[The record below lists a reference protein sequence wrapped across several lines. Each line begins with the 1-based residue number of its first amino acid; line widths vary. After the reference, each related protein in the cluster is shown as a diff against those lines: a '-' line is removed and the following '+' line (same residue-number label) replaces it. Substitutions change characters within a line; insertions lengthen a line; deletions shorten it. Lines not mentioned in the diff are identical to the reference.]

1 MQTRN
6 TTLSSWAP
14 LALFYA
20 LVIALQ
26 CATWFVLY
34 RVAGYNTTTMT
45 IATASHLVVGLI
57 AVAAF
62 KLGWTRIGLGL
73 GELLRAVV
81 IVVAAHALLLLLGL
95 LLNQFGSQLQ
105 IFRNSYRGDAFLSN
119 WVLTGLGEEL
129 VFAGVLFTLLRAQPV
144 GRKSWLTV
152 LLVALLFALW
162 HLPAHIAIALSTN
175 NWSVSIVF
183 DLLLNV
189 VSWCFFGTIYLF
201 SRNLW
206 LTAMAHASTDYA
218 LLPMIIN
225 NPAIG
230 LLFMCLLV
238 ACAYFL
244 GRRAAFS
251 QPDIVVDNVT

>member
-6 TTLSSWAP
+6 TTPRSWTTF
-14 LALFYA
+14 ALLYV
-20 LVIALQ
+20 LVVAIQ
-26 CATWFVLY
+26 CGTWFVLY
-34 RVAGYNTTTMT
+34 RFAGYNNTTMT

-57 AVAAF
+57 TVAAL
-62 KLGWTRIGLGL
+62 KLGWARIGLGL

-81 IVVAAHALLLLLGL
+81 IVVAAHALFLLLGL
-95 LLNQFGSQLQ
+95 LLNQFGTQLKL
-105 IFRNSYRGDAFLSN
+105 FRDTYRVDAFLNN

-129 VFAGVLFTLLRAQPV
+129 IFAGVLFTLLRAQPV
-144 GRKSWLTV
+144 GRKSWLAV

-162 HLPAHIAIALSTN
+162 HLPAHIAIALSTG
-175 NWSVSIVF
+175 NWSIGIVF

-189 VSWCFFGTIYLF
+189 VSWCFFGAIYLF

-218 LLPMIIN
+218 LLPMTIN

-230 LLFMCLLV
+230 LLFMCALV

-244 GRRAAFS
+244 GRRAS
-251 QPDIVVDNVT
+251 PHQPGVLAESAT